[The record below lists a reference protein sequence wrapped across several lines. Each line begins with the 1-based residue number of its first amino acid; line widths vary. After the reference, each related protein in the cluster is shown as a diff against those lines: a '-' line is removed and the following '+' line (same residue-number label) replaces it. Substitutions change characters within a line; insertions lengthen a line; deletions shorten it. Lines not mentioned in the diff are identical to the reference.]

1 VPRAQTRITRRRAI
15 LLAALAATAAL
26 SPVAAPAHSQLV
38 RSEPGRNV
46 TVTRPP
52 ERVRLWFSERIE
64 PAYATL
70 SVWSE
75 AGKQVDARDA
85 AVDSNDQTLL
95 SVSTPNLGPG
105 RYTARFRVLSVDGH
119 IVESSFAFTVKAL
132 AR

>member
-1 VPRAQTRITRRRAI
+1 MTRGLAI
-15 LLAALAATAAL
+15 LCAILGTAGALLPA
-26 SPVAAPAHSQLV
+26 AAPAHSLLV
-38 RSEPGRNV
+38 RSEPGRGA
-46 TVTRPP
+46 TVTRAP

-75 AGKQVDARDA
+75 AGTQVDAGGA
-85 AVDSNDQTLL
+85 AVESNDPALL
-95 SVSTPNLGPG
+95 SASTPNLGPG

-119 IVESSFAFTVKAL
+119 VVESGFVFTVRGT

>member
-1 VPRAQTRITRRRAI
+1 MTGGRAVLFAV
-15 LLAALAATAAL
+15 LAAAGAL
-26 SPVAAPAHSQLV
+26 SAVGLSPDAAGAHSLLV

-46 TVTRPP
+46 VVTQAP

-64 PAYATL
+64 PAYAKL

-75 AGKQVDARDA
+75 NGTQVDAGDA
-85 AVDSNDQTLL
+85 AVDSNDPTIL

-119 IVESSFAFTVKAL
+119 VVESSFAFSVKVT